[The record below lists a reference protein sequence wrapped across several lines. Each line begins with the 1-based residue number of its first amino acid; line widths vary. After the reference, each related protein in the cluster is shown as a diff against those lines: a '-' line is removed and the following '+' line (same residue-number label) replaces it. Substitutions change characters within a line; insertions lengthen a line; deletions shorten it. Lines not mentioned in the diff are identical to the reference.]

1 MNQLLTKNFK
11 AEAAVTKYR
20 IVKLGAGDE
29 QVLQGAAA
37 TDALVGVSHTIT
49 AAIDERIDVVVAGI
63 ADVELGGTVTRGG
76 FVSSDA
82 TGRGVAPAPAAGVNN
97 AVIGRALASGVIGD
111 IIPVLVSPSQIQG

>member
-11 AEAAVTKYR
+11 AEAAITKYR

-37 TDALVGVSHTIT
+37 TDALIGVSHTIT